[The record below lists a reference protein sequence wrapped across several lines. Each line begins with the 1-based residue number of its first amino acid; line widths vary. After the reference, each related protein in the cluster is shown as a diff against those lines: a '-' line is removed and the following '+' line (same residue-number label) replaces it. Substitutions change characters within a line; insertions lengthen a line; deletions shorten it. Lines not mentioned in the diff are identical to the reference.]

1 MTALRD
7 DNRALKTQV
16 ELLERQLCQM
26 QAQLSVEHGMVSGLS
41 MDAAAL
47 QVRQWPLCVAWQT
60 GNFKLLILLT
70 QCLHWGGGESGASQ
84 GSVCP

>member
-47 QVRQWPLCVAWQT
+47 QVRQCPLCVAWQT
-60 GNFKLLILLT
+60 AFKLLT
-70 QCLHWGGGESGASQ
+70 QCLQWGESCASQ
-84 GSVCP
+84 RSICP